1 MDYFMGAFSFFSH
14 IEIAAE
20 NSFPG
25 RDPVEPEVR
34 YLSQEPQIQALISM
48 RMNAD
53 QRLEHQQFTLDMKNS
68 SGIKQN
74 EAAKIDAVLN
84 SRKDT
89 GNSTVSSEAQNET
102 GRFLEY
108 EIDF

>member
-1 MDYFMGAFSFFSH
+1 
-14 IEIAAE
+14 
-20 NSFPG
+20 
-25 RDPVEPEVR
+25 
-34 YLSQEPQIQALISM
+34 M

-53 QRLEHQQFTLDMKNS
+53 QRLEQQQFTLDMKNF

-84 SRKDT
+84 SLKYT
-89 GNSTVSSEAQNET
+89 GNFTVSSEAQNET

-108 EIDF
+108 EYEIDF